1 MRRSAPGGLEPNAY
15 TYSALLKTMGEQG
28 RWQMAERFFRELEA
42 EQLEMMAREAGGAE
56 AATAPARRGAAAA
69 AAAAAEAP
77 PAPAFPGMS
86 KAAPAG
92 GHSSPGAIAAAA
104 AAVAAMAAA
113 RQRQLAEGGASATL
127 LEQLPLLRLGPGEAL
142 QAAVDAGQEAPP
154 GTPFSYF
161 SGSSRKA
168 AAAAAPDTG
177 SPVSVADAAAASGA
191 WTSDNAAVR
200 GLSLHLEDL
209 ASPPAALGSSNILPA
224 GQRLR
229 PLPKGRGPV
238 NEVVCGAL
246 MLAYERAGR
255 WQEAVAVLDRAEVLG
270 EWPPRPALG
279 PACLPVCVVAAP
291 LRMAHSQPQL
301 RLSPAAALPWL
312 STSHTPHPTSRL
324 LVWTSTLSP
333 HPLSAPPPGIAPN
346 TIMFNTAM
354 SALGK
359 ALQVEAAEALFARM
373 PAPDA
378 VSHETLIAA
387 YGMSGL
393 ADKAE
398 AAFERM
404 RKAGGAAR
412 KLLAALCSAA
422 ASPPHVGAWCPGCGS
437 LWTLPGQ

>member
-1 MRRSAPGGLEPNAY
+1 
-15 TYSALLKTMGEQG
+15 
-28 RWQMAERFFRELEA
+28 
-42 EQLEMMAREAGGAE
+42 
-56 AATAPARRGAAAA
+56 
-69 AAAAAEAP
+69 
-77 PAPAFPGMS
+77 
-86 KAAPAG
+86 
-92 GHSSPGAIAAAA
+92 
-104 AAVAAMAAA
+104 
-113 RQRQLAEGGASATL
+113 
-127 LEQLPLLRLGPGEAL
+127 
-142 QAAVDAGQEAPP
+142 
-154 GTPFSYF
+154 
-161 SGSSRKA
+161 
-168 AAAAAPDTG
+168 
-177 SPVSVADAAAASGA
+177 
-191 WTSDNAAVR
+191 
-200 GLSLHLEDL
+200 
-209 ASPPAALGSSNILPA
+209 
-224 GQRLR
+224 
-229 PLPKGRGPV
+229 V

-255 WQEAVAVLDRAEVLG
+255 WQEAVAVLDRAEVL
-270 EWPPRPALG
+270 
-279 PACLPVCVVAAP
+279 
-291 LRMAHSQPQL
+291 
-301 RLSPAAALPWL
+301 
-312 STSHTPHPTSRL
+312 
-324 LVWTSTLSP
+324 
-333 HPLSAPPPGIAPN
+333 GIAPN